1 VASILGQRAED
12 IRTFELRRLGAV
24 ALLHAGGFFLGY
36 WAARWF
42 SQAETA
48 SRTISIEVGRQNSG
62 LGAVL
67 AKNSFPTL
75 PAAVRPWALSA
86 VFHSLIGSALAGWW
100 RWRRS
105 REAVDLGNTR

>member
-1 VASILGQRAED
+1 MASILGQRAED

-75 PAAVRPWALSA
+75 PAAV
-86 VFHSLIGSALAGWW
+86 FHSLIGSALAGWW